1 MLKTYVYTAL
11 IALSILTLQ
20 PSLIQAAA
28 PRLTVVVVV
37 DGLRQD
43 NLDMLRPYWQQG
55 GLRMLSEEAYQ
66 TTVDFPHLVYG
77 GNETTAT
84 LMTGVTPSQHGY
96 AMDNYFSRADRRI
109 HPLLEDPSQDGI
121 GTDDKLSPRAIYTPT
136 IGDLMRMQ
144 HGADAKIFAV
154 GITPATT
161 IVMAG
166 HSANACCWLDAD
178 KRNWVTTA
186 YYPLGLP
193 AAADE
198 MNIGGRITELAER
211 EWTPRLN
218 ISSYIR
224 PTDKESRKAFGYTN
238 GDILLHAPA
247 ANTLVV
253 ELALAIQKAEKL
265 GTDPTPDLLLLQ
277 LNTLTP
283 AATADRIQ
291 SAEQEDMHLWLNQ
304 DLGYLIE
311 QLQKRL
317 GKQNVDFLVVG
328 RPVLGIGMETIRHA
342 GIETNVFNVDRAA
355 ALVSTYLMALY
366 GHERWVDGGFG
377 QGIYLNRTLIEQK
390 KIPLQNVQRQVA
402 NFLMDFEGIQTA
414 FPQNEALLYP
424 QLTASL
430 NKRQTGDVVF
440 TLLPGWQLCANDK
453 TVLDNVPESAPSAP
467 LLFWTGSFRQF
478 PDGKLSATDLMSLI
492 IGR

>member
-1 MLKTYVYTAL
+1 MLKTYLHIAL
-11 IALSILTLQ
+11 IGLLSVFSI
-20 PSLIQAAA
+20 PNSVFSA

-55 GLRMLSEEAYQ
+55 GLRLLSEEAYQ

-96 AMDNYFSRADRRI
+96 AMDTYFSRSDRHI
-109 HPLLEDPSQDGI
+109 HPLLEDESRTGI
-121 GTDDKLSPRAIYTPT
+121 GTALTLSPRAIYSPT

-144 HGADAKIFAV
+144 HGSNAKIFAI
-154 GITPATT
+154 GIHPATT

-166 HSANACCWLDAD
+166 HSANACCWLDAE
-178 KRNWVTTA
+178 KQNWVSTS

-193 AAADE
+193 SVADE
-198 MNIGGRITELAER
+198 MNISGRITELAER

-218 ISSYIR
+218 ITSYTRPSDHEIR
-224 PTDKESRKAFGYTN
+224 KGFKYDNS
-238 GDILLHAPA
+238 DILLQAPV

-253 ELALAIQKAEKL
+253 ELALALQKAEQL
-265 GTDPTPDLLLLQ
+265 GTDPTPDLMLIE
-277 LNTLTP
+277 LNTITP

-291 SAEQEDMHLWLNQ
+291 TAEQEDIHLCLNQ

-328 RPVLGIGMETIRHA
+328 RPVLGLGKETMSTA
-342 GIETNVFNVDRAA
+342 GIETNEFNVDRAA
-355 ALVSTYLMALY
+355 ALVSTYLMAIY

-390 KIPLQNVQRQVA
+390 KIQMQTVQRQVA
-402 NFLMDFEGIQTA
+402 NFLMDFEGIQAA
-414 FPQNEALLYP
+414 FPQNEALLYSE
-424 QLTASL
+424 LSGSI
-430 NKRQTGDVVF
+430 NKRQSGDVVF
-440 TLLPGWQLCANDK
+440 TLLPGWQLCKDEK
-453 TVLDNVPESAPSAP
+453 TKLDLVLEPNPSAP
-467 LLFWTGSFRQF
+467 LLFLSGGFRQF
-478 PDGKLSATDLMSLI
+478 PEGKLSATDILKTFF
-492 IGR
+492 GF